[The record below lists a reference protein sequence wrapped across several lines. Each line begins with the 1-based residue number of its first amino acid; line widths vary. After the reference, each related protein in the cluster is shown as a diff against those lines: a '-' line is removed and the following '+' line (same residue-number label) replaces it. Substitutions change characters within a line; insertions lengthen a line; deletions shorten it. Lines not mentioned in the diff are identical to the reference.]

1 MNPSTDSDATETT
14 PEEPPLVGVDG
25 RAFSLKA
32 LLVAVVALGAGSV
45 GGGLVPIVGTLG
57 RIGGVLAAAFA
68 FGLLTP
74 RRRYVETAIA
84 GAVVGVASAVL
95 GLVTASVLPIGMQF
109 LGEYG
114 LGLSAVGAGLGVV
127 LSLAGHYFGRDL
139 RHGLTR
145 DVEG

>member
-1 MNPSTDSDATETT
+1 MNPSTDTQTTETP
-14 PEEPPLVGVDG
+14 PEESSLIGVDG

-32 LLVAVVALGAGSV
+32 LLVAVAVLGVGAVA
-45 GGGLVPIVGTLG
+45 GGFVPIVGSLG
-57 RIGGVLAAAFA
+57 RIAGILAAAFA
-68 FGLLTP
+68 LGLLAS

-95 GLVTASVLPIGMQF
+95 GLVTASVLPIGIQF

-127 LSLAGHYFGRDL
+127 LALVGHYFGRDL
-139 RHGLTR
+139 RDGLTR
-145 DVEG
+145 DIEG